1 MKNVT
6 TASSPKEKLLTLL
19 RKDIWPSRE
28 KLLKEKLLTLLK
40 EYLEKDEIIE
50 DSIYGLFVYH
60 RQEKELAEN
69 RKGILVI
76 TSKRVLF
83 FSVSSSGKGYLQEIP
98 YEKINHISY
107 KRELLANSLEIILGR
122 DREIN
127 QDSHQLLQKG
137 LEITLEPERVAITG
151 KFSEAFAKKLSE
163 KVGSELRIVDRRRQE
178 RNSALIALIVLIV
191 APSIAFFWSYYNV
204 IVSPSHKKTSSKA
217 DVPSDIDVCVTAH
230 LYVKQ
235 LLKAP
240 STAKFPP
247 CDFGKVSRLGNKQY
261 RYQSYVDA
269 QNSFGAM
276 VRTYYVVEMEY
287 LGNDEWKLKDIKWE
301 Y

>member
-1 MKNVT
+1 M
-6 TASSPKEKLLTLL
+6 PK
-19 RKDIWPSRE
+19 
-28 KLLKEKLLTLLK
+28 KEALLTLLK
-40 EYLEKDEIIE
+40 KYLEKDEIIE

-60 RQEKELAEN
+60 RQEKESAEN
-69 RKGILVI
+69 REGILVT
-76 TSKRVLF
+76 TSKRILF

-107 KRELLANSLEIILGR
+107 ERGLLTNSLEIILGR

-163 KVGSELRIVDRRRQE
+163 KVGLELRIVDRRRRE
-178 RNSALIALIVLIV
+178 RNSVLIALIVLIV
-191 APSIAFFWSYYNV
+191 ASSIAFFWSYNV
-204 IVSPSHKKTSSKA
+204 DVVVSPSHKKTSSKA
-217 DVPSDIDVCVTAH
+217 DVPSDIDVCITAH

-247 CDFGKVSRLGNKQY
+247 CDFGKVSRLGDKQY

-287 LGNDEWKLKDIKWE
+287 LGNDEWKLKDVKWE

>member
-1 MKNVT
+1 MRNVT
-6 TASSPKEKLLTLL
+6 VTSSPKEKLLTLL
-19 RKDIWPSRE
+19 RKDIWSSRE
-28 KLLKEKLLTLLK
+28 KLLKEKLLTLL
-40 EYLEKDEIIE
+40 EKDEVIE

-69 RKGILVI
+69 REGILVI
-76 TSKRVLF
+76 TSKRILF
-83 FSVSSSGKGYLQEIP
+83 FSASWTGKGYLQEIP

-107 KRELLANSLEIILGR
+107 KRELLANSLEIILSR

-127 QDSHQLLQKG
+127 RDSHQLLQKG
-137 LEITLEPERVAITG
+137 LEITLKPERIIMRG
-151 KFSEAFAKKLSE
+151 KFSEAFAKKLS
-163 KVGSELRIVDRRRQE
+163 KRVGLELKIIDRRKQE
-178 RNSALIALIVLIV
+178 RNLVLIV
-191 APSIAFFWSYYNV
+191 SIVVASIAFFRIYNAV
-204 IVSPSHKKTSSKA
+204 VSPSHKKTSSKA
-217 DVPSDIDVCVTAH
+217 DAPSDIEVCVTAH

-247 CDFGKVSRLGNKQY
+247 CDFGKVSRLGDKQY